1 MSKYN
6 SDNNFVKHTS
16 CEMCGS
22 SDALGVYDDGHTYC
36 YSCKTRKANQ
46 DIGELMKA
54 EPKVVK
60 MAQTTN
66 KTFTYSSITD
76 RKISL
81 ETCRK
86 YGVGISRSGT
96 VIDHHQYK
104 YYNSSGDHV
113 ASKFRR
119 TKDKTFWSEGTCP
132 VVFCLDKIFSISL
145 ASLLPYVRVNWMP

>member
-66 KTFTYSSITD
+66 KTFTY
-76 RKISL
+76 
-81 ETCRK
+81 
-86 YGVGISRSGT
+86 
-96 VIDHHQYK
+96 
-104 YYNSSGDHV
+104 
-113 ASKFRR
+113 
-119 TKDKTFWSEGTCP
+119 
-132 VVFCLDKIFSISL
+132 
-145 ASLLPYVRVNWMP
+145 